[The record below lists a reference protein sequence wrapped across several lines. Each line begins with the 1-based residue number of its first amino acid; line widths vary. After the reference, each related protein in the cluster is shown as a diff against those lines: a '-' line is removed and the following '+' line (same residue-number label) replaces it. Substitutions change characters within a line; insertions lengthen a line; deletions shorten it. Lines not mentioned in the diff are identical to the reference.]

1 MIQKL
6 VDLISLKQLKGS
18 RTQVTIVV
26 FAIVNTLNQLGILHL
41 TPEQLTQ
48 TNQLLTLAGG
58 YFFADKL
65 SK

>member
-1 MIQKL
+1 MNKL
-6 VDLISLKQLKGS
+6 LDLISLKQFKGG
-18 RTQVTIVV
+18 RTQITIVA
-26 FAIVNTLNQLGILHL
+26 FAVINTLTQLGILHL

-48 TNQLLTLAGG
+48 ANSLIGMVAA